1 MKEQRNRYSKLEE
14 ENKDLKLSLKK
25 VSAHQSFQ
33 SGTGGDIV
41 NGLQSMESSIKSN
54 MSGYSRSMTESGNK
68 LLGMLVSRLVCMSL
82 NIMWLYLNSI
92 HKHKSIQPCVNNYI

>member
-54 MSGYSRSMTESGNK
+54 MSGWEEIKVRPGENSES
-68 LLGMLVSRLVCMSL
+68 
-82 NIMWLYLNSI
+82 
-92 HKHKSIQPCVNNYI
+92 